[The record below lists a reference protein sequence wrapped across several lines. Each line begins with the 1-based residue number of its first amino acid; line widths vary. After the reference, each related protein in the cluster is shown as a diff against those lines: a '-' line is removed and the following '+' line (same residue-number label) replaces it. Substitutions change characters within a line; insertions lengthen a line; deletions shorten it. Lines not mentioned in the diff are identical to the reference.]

1 MNKEKPDKL
10 DKLKE
15 SYEILRKKYN
25 LPQFKEINEDFE
37 IEKVSERETEF
48 LIRNIRREML
58 EKVANYMRFLEA
70 LMNPSN
76 APFLFMALGNQIT
89 EKEKKIIN
97 DLYLKFGKY
106 FIESFSLDNESSE
119 KQEADLIL
127 EIYTE
132 WKGIKKDFSSLI
144 EVFEVS
150 FENKKEKKSKNYIS

>member
-15 SYEILRKKYN
+15 SYDILRKKYN

-97 DLYLKFGKY
+97 ELYLKFGKY

-119 KQEADLIL
+119 KQEAELIL
-127 EIYTE
+127 EIYNE
-132 WKGIKKDFSSLI
+132 WKGIKKDFASLI
-144 EVFEVS
+144 EVFEIS